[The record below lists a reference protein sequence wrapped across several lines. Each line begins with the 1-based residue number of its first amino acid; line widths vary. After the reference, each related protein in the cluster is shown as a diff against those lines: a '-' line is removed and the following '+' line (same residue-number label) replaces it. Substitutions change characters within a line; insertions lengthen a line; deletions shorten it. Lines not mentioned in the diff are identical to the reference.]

1 MKESFIF
8 YRSFYEAL
16 KELSKEDRV
25 EIIDAICELALN
37 EKEVE
42 LKGGIQKAMF
52 ALMKPQI
59 EANNKRYANGCK
71 AKQKQKESEPQANQ
85 NQSKEKVESKKSENK
100 ANNKRTR
107 SKAEAKA
114 KQTASKGEAN
124 ENVNDNE
131 NVNENEKDKGKALS
145 SADDAGVPVETD
157 SKAEKIPYNGII
169 SYLNHKTG
177 KHFDPSI
184 KATRAKIK
192 ARWSEGFRPRD
203 FERVIDVKV
212 AQWLGDEKMDTYLR
226 PDTLFGTKFE
236 SYLNEN
242 MPKPKTSS
250 GLPDWYSNTQQTPAT
265 PEQLEK
271 VLAKQREL
279 AGPRKTEEEKARE
292 AARAADPN
300 WAIENIL

>member
-37 EKEVE
+37 EKETE

-71 AKQKQKESEPQANQ
+71 AKTKQKESEPQADQ
-85 NQSKEKVESKKSENK
+85 NQSK

-124 ENVNDNE
+124 ENVNDNG

>member
-37 EKEVE
+37 EKETE
-42 LKGGIQKAMF
+42 LKSGIQKAMF

-71 AKQKQKESEPQANQ
+71 AKTKQKESEPQANQ
-85 NQSKEKVESKKSENK
+85 NQSKEKVESKKSESK

-107 SKAEAKA
+107 SKAEANP
-114 KQTASKGEAN
+114 KQNASEGEAN
-124 ENVNDNE
+124 ENVNDNG

-145 SADDAGVPVETD
+145 SADDAGVLVETD
-157 SKAEKIPYNGII
+157 SKAKKIPYDGII
-169 SYLNHKTG
+169 TYLNHKTG

-184 KATRAKIK
+184 KSTRAKIK
-192 ARWSEGFRPRD
+192 ARWSEGFRSRD
-203 FERVIDVKV
+203 FKRVIDVKV

-250 GLPDWYSNTQQTPAT
+250 GLPDWYSNTKQTPAT

-271 VLAKQREL
+271 VLERQREL

-292 AARAADPN
+292 AACAADPN
-300 WAIENIL
+300 WAIKNLL